1 LIFEKKGEGVKI
13 MRRMEEFYKL
23 PRIIYPVIAGYKGLK
38 GGLAIGWLGKFVYIL
53 KPINER
59 R

>member
-1 LIFEKKGEGVKI
+1 